1 MAKDY
6 KVINL
11 HSDELGKKPLGENV
25 EYGEIAVNVN
35 ENAPFITFKVSGE
48 SGDTFVTTVTK
59 AVFDS
64 EHGLGE
70 PTIENGTLTGYIY
83 DKYDFE

>member
-25 EYGEIAVNVN
+25 ECG
-35 ENAPFITFKVSGE
+35 KR
-48 SGDTFVTTVTK
+48 
-59 AVFDS
+59 
-64 EHGLGE
+64 
-70 PTIENGTLTGYIY
+70 
-83 DKYDFE
+83 